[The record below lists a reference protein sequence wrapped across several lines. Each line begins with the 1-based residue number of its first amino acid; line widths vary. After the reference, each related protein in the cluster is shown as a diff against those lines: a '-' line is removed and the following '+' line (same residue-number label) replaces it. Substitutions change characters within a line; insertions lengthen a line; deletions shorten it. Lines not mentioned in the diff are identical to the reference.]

1 MILYIFFFFAGV
13 FQLMEMNKPDTR
25 ASDSTKTGD
34 FKDGISGHACFLRQ
48 RSGEAVDGEPGDF
61 CGEVIEEM
69 FK

>member
-1 MILYIFFFFAGV
+1 
-13 FQLMEMNKPDTR
+13 MEMNKPDTR

-34 FKDGISGHACFLRQ
+34 FKDGISGHACFLSQ